1 MGFEWRETLQA
12 TIGET
17 PVTWTERR
25 LLVQSLRYA
34 EAQEKSLRARLAQAQ
49 TALLALNQRGR
60 GHRRYPEE
68 ATLREAADAL
78 LQQYEVTDLL

>member
-1 MGFEWRETLQA
+1 
-12 TIGET
+12 IGET

-49 TALLALNQRGR
+49 TALLALISAAAVIAVIRKK
-60 GHRRYPEE
+60 
-68 ATLREAADAL
+68 LRSGKPL
-78 LQQYEVTDLL
+78 TRSSSSMK

>member
-49 TALLALNQRGR
+49 TALLALISAAAVIAVIRKK
-60 GHRRYPEE
+60 
-68 ATLREAADAL
+68 LRSGKPL
-78 LQQYEVTDLL
+78 TRSSSSMK